1 MLVGAADIFANHPFL
16 VIGSGGTPDLEE
28 VDWDDESPAW
38 TNGEHL
44 LIGTFGRAGLVRVT
58 IWESAMPLIGEVV
71 FDGQLEVA
79 DSQLSVG
86 DLEELTRLTMQV
98 GESGPQRI
106 VVCVDDPGY
115 ASRVSIGFDLGEQVA
130 TLTSVAGHPLPAV
143 LLSAKG
149 ELSWSEEFGLILDGH
164 DAPRARLAAA
174 IKLMPVPGP
183 VAEADEEA
191 ELDEEVVQGDEDEL
205 VGQDANALVNHRS
218 LSDADG
224 PASAPAGYDASK
236 AASPDGSAAASP
248 DGSMAGSD
256 VAYAEAD
263 DEAEW
268 DDSEDVSEDATVD
281 VSRLVE
287 WLRGLGS
294 GIRLTDAEGCG
305 QMIADRMRAAG
316 AEGAGLPDDVAL
328 AIATDAL
335 ERLGLR

>member
-1 MLVGAADIFANHPFL
+1 VLVGAADIFANHPFL
-16 VIGSGGTPDLEE
+16 VIGSAGTPDLEE

-44 LIGTFGRAGLVRVT
+44 LVGTFGRAGLVRVT

-79 DSQLSVG
+79 GSQLSIG

-106 VVCVDDPGY
+106 VVCADDPGY

-130 TLTSVAGHPLPAV
+130 TLTSVAGHPLPPV
-143 LLSAKG
+143 LLSARG

-183 VAEADEEA
+183 AAEPAEDEMADEDEIADEEEFADDAVTAGATDQGTTAGDGHEIAA
-191 ELDEEVVQGDEDEL
+191 EGEEVAEEDEEVDEDT
-205 VGQDANALVNHRS
+205 S
-218 LSDADG
+218 
-224 PASAPAGYDASK
+224 
-236 AASPDGSAAASP
+236 
-248 DGSMAGSD
+248 
-256 VAYAEAD
+256 
-263 DEAEW
+263 
-268 DDSEDVSEDATVD
+268 VD

-287 WLRGLGS
+287 WLRGLGG
-294 GIRLTDAEGCG
+294 GIRLADAEACG
-305 QMIADRMRAAG
+305 EMIADRMRVAG
-316 AEGAGLPDDVAL
+316 TEGAGLPDDVAL
-328 AIATDAL
+328 AIATDVL
-335 ERLGLR
+335 ERLELR

>member
-16 VIGSGGTPDLEE
+16 VIGSAGTPDLEE

-71 FDGQLEVA
+71 FNGQLEVA
-79 DSQLSVG
+79 GSQLSIG

-106 VVCVDDPGY
+106 VVCADDPGY

-130 TLTSVAGHPLPAV
+130 TLTSVAGHPLPPV

-149 ELSWSEEFGLILDGH
+149 EMSWSEELGLILDGH

-183 VAEADEEA
+183 AAEPEEEEA
-191 ELDEEVVQGDEDEL
+191 VDEDEF
-205 VGQDANALVNHRS
+205 
-218 LSDADG
+218 ADE
-224 PASAPAGYDASK
+224 AAAPSGTGDVVTSSGTGEFV
-236 AASPDGSAAASP
+236 AASD
-248 DGSMAGSD
+248 SD
-256 VAYAEAD
+256 EGEVE
-263 DEAEW
+263 
-268 DDSEDVSEDATVD
+268 EDVEEDTSVD

-287 WLRGLGS
+287 WLRGLGG
-294 GIRLTDAEGCG
+294 GIRLADAEACG
-305 QMIADRMRAAG
+305 EMIADRMRAAG
-316 AEGAGLPDDVAL
+316 TEGAGLPDEVAL
-328 AIATDAL
+328 AIATDVM
-335 ERLGLR
+335 ERLELR

>member
-16 VIGSGGTPDLEE
+16 VIGSSGTPDLEE

-79 DSQLSVG
+79 GSQLSIG

-115 ASRVSIGFDLGEQVA
+115 ASRVGIGFDLGEQVA
-130 TLTSVAGHPLPAV
+130 TLTSVAGHPLPPV

-183 VAEADEEA
+183 AAEPDEDEA
-191 ELDEEVVQGDEDEL
+191 VDEDEL
-205 VGQDANALVNHRS
+205 
-218 LSDADG
+218 ADE
-224 PASAPAGYDASK
+224 AVA
-236 AASPDGSAAASP
+236 PDGTDGVVTTIGTGDVVTTSGTGEVVTAS
-248 DGSMAGSD
+248 DT
-256 VAYAEAD
+256 
-263 DEAEW
+263 DEEEVEEEVE
-268 DDSEDVSEDATVD
+268 EDTSVD

-287 WLRGLGS
+287 WLRGLGG
-294 GIRLTDAEGCG
+294 GIRLADAEACG
-305 QMIADRMRAAG
+305 EMIADRMRAAG
-316 AEGAGLPDDVAL
+316 TEGAGLPDEVAL
-328 AIATDAL
+328 AIATDVM
-335 ERLGLR
+335 ERLELR

>member
-16 VIGSGGTPDLEE
+16 VIGSAGTPDLEE

-58 IWESAMPLIGEVV
+58 IWESAMPLIGEIV

-79 DSQLSVG
+79 ESQLSIG

-115 ASRVSIGFDLGEQVA
+115 ASRVSIGFDLGSEVA
-130 TLTSVAGHPLPAV
+130 GLTSVAGHPLPPV

-174 IKLMPVPGP
+174 IKLMPVPGLP
-183 VAEADEEA
+183 A
-191 ELDEEVVQGDEDEL
+191 ELVEEEPVGEEEL
-205 VGQDANALVNHRS
+205 VDENAGEKDLVDENAGEEDLVDQDAGEAV
-218 LSDADG
+218 ADG
-224 PASAPAGYDASK
+224 
-236 AASPDGSAAASP
+236 
-248 DGSMAGSD
+248 
-256 VAYAEAD
+256 E
-263 DEAEW
+263 
-268 DDSEDVSEDATVD
+268 VD

-287 WLRGLGS
+287 WLRGLG
-294 GIRLTDAEGCG
+294 GRIRLAEAEACG
-305 QMIADRMRAAG
+305 EMIADLMRAAG
-316 AEGAGLPDDVAL
+316 TEGAALSDDVSL
-328 AIATDAL
+328 TIATAAL
-335 ERLGLR
+335 ERLDLF

>member
-1 MLVGAADIFANHPFL
+1 VLVGAADIFANHPFL

-38 TNGEHL
+38 TDGEHL
-44 LIGTFGRAGLVRVT
+44 LVGTFGRAGLVRVT

-79 DSQLSVG
+79 GSQLSIG
-86 DLEELTRLTMQV
+86 DLEELTRFTMQV

-130 TLTSVAGHPLPAV
+130 TLTSAAGHPLPPV

-174 IKLMPVPGP
+174 IKLMPVPGLP
-183 VAEADEEA
+183 AAPDDEE
-191 ELDEEVVQGDEDEL
+191 LVSEEEL
-205 VGQDANALVNHRS
+205 VGEEKLVGEKKLADEDKPAGGQELAGGDAANDVRS
-218 LSDADG
+218 VTADSSDAD
-224 PASAPAGYDASK
+224 DEI
-236 AASPDGSAAASP
+236 
-248 DGSMAGSD
+248 
-256 VAYAEAD
+256 AEDAD
-263 DEAEW
+263 DEGVA
-268 DDSEDVSEDATVD
+268 EDAAVD

-287 WLRGLGS
+287 WLRGLSG
-294 GIRLTDAEGCG
+294 GIRLADAEACG
-305 QMIADRMRAAG
+305 EMIADRMRAAG
-316 AEGAGLPDDVAL
+316 PEGAGLPDDVAL
-328 AIATDAL
+328 AIAADTL
-335 ERLGLR
+335 ERLELR

>member
-16 VIGSGGTPDLEE
+16 VIGSAGTPDLEE

-58 IWESAMPLIGEVV
+58 IWESAMPMIGDVV

-79 DSQLSVG
+79 GSQLSIG

-130 TLTSVAGHPLPAV
+130 TLTSVAGHPLPPV

-183 VAEADEEA
+183 AAEPDEDAEPDEFDETAESDLDAPIASDGDEADEVA
-191 ELDEEVVQGDEDEL
+191 EDEEEVVAEDT
-205 VGQDANALVNHRS
+205 S
-218 LSDADG
+218 I
-224 PASAPAGYDASK
+224 
-236 AASPDGSAAASP
+236 
-248 DGSMAGSD
+248 
-256 VAYAEAD
+256 
-263 DEAEW
+263 
-268 DDSEDVSEDATVD
+268 D

-287 WLRGLGS
+287 WLRGLSG
-294 GIRLTDAEGCG
+294 GIRLADAESCG
-305 QMIADRMRAAG
+305 EMIADRMRAAG
-316 AEGAGLPDDVAL
+316 AEGTSLADDVAL
-328 AIATDAL
+328 AIATDTM
-335 ERLGLR
+335 ERLELR